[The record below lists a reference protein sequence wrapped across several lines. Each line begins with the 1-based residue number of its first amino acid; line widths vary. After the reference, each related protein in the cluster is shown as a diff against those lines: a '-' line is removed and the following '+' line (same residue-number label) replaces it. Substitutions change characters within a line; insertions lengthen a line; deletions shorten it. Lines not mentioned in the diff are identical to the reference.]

1 MNFGSVH
8 RELVEKKKLLVKAE
22 QAALQFCCNFRLRE
36 LKKDINGLLIKKTKC
51 RGKEQKV
58 FGWLV
63 VIKTPSSFIAE
74 QLRELGATGFMES
87 PILQADGFKIKMKLQ
102 IHL

>member
-22 QAALQFCCNFRLRE
+22 QAALQSGCNFRVRE
-36 LKKDINGLLIKKTKC
+36 LKKDIKGLLIKENQMW
-51 RGKEQKV
+51 RQKAKS
-58 FGWLV
+58 FWLV
-63 VIKTPSSFIAE
+63 GGDKNSKFFIAE
-74 QLRELGATGFMES
+74 QLKELRAIGFMES
-87 PILQADGFKIKMKLQ
+87 PILQADGFKIKMKLR